1 MMKEF
6 RAFRASSFKSADF
19 VSVRPVGIAAL
30 LAAFAVAGCAQQPIS
45 SKSGVRRSATS
56 EYFPEGRYG
65 TASPRVVRNGEVV
78 PRGGGQYLVGRAYSI
93 AGRRYMPREM
103 SPGQSQTG
111 MASWYGDAFHGRK
124 TANGEVYDMSSIS
137 AAHPTMPLPSYARVT
152 NVRNGRSIVVR
163 VNDRGPFHAGRV
175 MDVSKRVADALDFR
189 RAGTGH
195 VKVDY
200 LGRAGLNGSD
210 DNQLMATLTLDGRPA
225 ALPGFNVPGTTTMIA
240 QAEPRDVEVAPR
252 PAPAPAPIETPRA
265 TTIVSAS
272 PRQAESAPLRTAMLP
287 PTTPMPPARPFDL
300 GTIPGADVPIIA
312 SPRAGRSTATFY
324 AAPSKVTSTLIRR
337 HPFDE
342 IGTRGLK
349 PLNGR

>member
-1 MMKEF
+1 MMNEF
-6 RAFRASSFKSADF
+6 RASRAFGF
-19 VSVRPVGIAAL
+19 VPARPVGLAAL
-30 LAAFAVAGCAQQPIS
+30 VAALAVAGCAQQPAGS
-45 SKSGVRRSATS
+45 HGLRRSATG

-65 TASPRVVRNGEVV
+65 RASPRVVGDGEVV

-93 AGRRYMPREM
+93 AGRRYLPREM
-103 SPGQSQTG
+103 SPGQSQIG

-152 NVRNGRSIVVR
+152 NMRNGRSIVVR
-163 VNDRGPFHAGRV
+163 VNDRGPFHANRV

-189 RAGTGH
+189 RAGTGQ

-200 LGRAGLNGSD
+200 LGRAGLDGSD

-225 ALPGFNVPGTTTMIA
+225 SLPGYDVPGITTMIA
-240 QAEPRDVEVAPR
+240 QADPRDVDVAPRAPR

-272 PRQAESAPLRTAMLP
+272 PRQPEPSPMRTAMLP
-287 PTTPMPPARPFDL
+287 PTTPMPPSRPFDL
-300 GTIPGADVPIIA
+300 GTIPGADVPIMA
-312 SPRAGRSTATFY
+312 SPRVSRATATFY
-324 AAPSKVTSTLIRR
+324 AAPSRVTSTLIKR

-342 IGTRGLK
+342 IGMRDLK

>member
-6 RAFRASSFKSADF
+6 RAPRAFGFKSA
-19 VSVRPVGIAAL
+19 RPVGVAAL
-30 LAAFAVAGCAQQPIS
+30 FAALAVAGCAQQPS
-45 SKSGVRRSATS
+45 SGGGGLRRSATG

-65 TASPRVVRNGEVV
+65 TASPRMIRDGEVV

-103 SPGQSQTG
+103 SPGQSQVG

-124 TANGEVYDMSSIS
+124 TANGEVYDMSSVS

-152 NVRNGRSIVVR
+152 NMRNGRSIVVR
-163 VNDRGPFHAGRV
+163 VNDRGPFHANRV

-189 RAGTGH
+189 RAGTGQ

-225 ALPGFNVPGTTTMIA
+225 ALPGYDVPGVTTMIA
-240 QAEPRDVEVAPR
+240 QAEPRDVEPAPR
-252 PAPAPAPIETPRA
+252 TPRPAPIETPRA

-272 PRQAESAPLRTAMLP
+272 PRQEPETAPLRTAMLP

-312 SPRAGRSTATFY
+312 SPRGSRATATFY
-324 AAPSKVTSTLIRR
+324 AAPSKVTSMLIKR

-342 IGTRGLK
+342 ILMRDLK